1 MHCYYHKGCA
11 SLRLW
16 TRTKMNVDRVTLS
29 CAVVCCLMVSLPGK
43 EYLIAQAPDSIVAD
57 SSKVFPQTFLME
69 GLTVSSGRRV
79 TTVGGVGVLEIS
91 VDSISGLP
99 IPTLE
104 QALRKS
110 PLVRVR
116 RNSRGEAQPNLRGGR
131 DRQVAVLMDGIPLT
145 LGWDHRTDLSV
156 IPLTSAESVRINR
169 GLSSV
174 LQGPNVLAGAIEIEV
189 SSSGNG
195 ERLPKPVTLNMGVDH
210 VGSRVIGSSGEQL
223 VNFNAGDLFMKLGV
237 GYRMKPGNSIPNL
250 GDFLVTRS
258 DVLYGDQNLRLNSD
272 SRHLDGF
279 LSANYR
285 AHEGGWVSVVASGSD
300 LARGVAPELHEE
312 DPRLWRYP
320 DQKRGLL
327 ILSSGTNQRK
337 TSLGDGEITVSVG
350 LDRGTF
356 LIEQFRTPRYRQ
368 LTGKE
373 NGRDQTLTFRSTAKH
388 SVGASAEYSAALTY
402 ADISHSERILKT
414 PTGYLINR
422 PSIPQVNNYRQR
434 IWSFGNEL
442 ERTFNS
448 FLGLGGS
455 GPTLASIGLSF
466 DGADT
471 PRSGDKPALARLG
484 DWGGRIGLSS
494 YVPSMSIRLHGG
506 MSRRARFPSLRELY
520 SDALGRFLANPE
532 LKAEVLRGSE
542 LGFTWSKSSVN
553 LQAVGFYQVLDDA
566 IVRINVDTFAGK
578 KRKRVNKDKIKSS
591 GIEVVAVGDL
601 GRFDYTADLTWQSVW
616 QHGESGVTR
625 PEYEP
630 NVFGRL
636 GLSTELFQQ
645 LILETEYR
653 YKGKQFCLHPNMG
666 MQSLKPTNDLGL
678 KLRRLFVIKDS
689 GRLSNLDSSIAIS
702 NLGNMLIFDQCGL
715 PQPGRT
721 VELQVRLF

>member
-1 MHCYYHKGCA
+1 MN
-11 SLRLW
+11 LD
-16 TRTKMNVDRVTLS
+16 RTTLF
-29 CAVVCCLMVSLPGK
+29 CAVVCCVMVSLPRK
-43 EYLIAQAPDSIVAD
+43 VHLVAQTPDSIVAD
-57 SSKVFPQTFLME
+57 SSKVFPEAFLME

-145 LGWDHRTDLSV
+145 LGWDHRTDLSI
-156 IPLTSAESVRINR
+156 IPLTSAESVSINR

-189 SSSGNG
+189 SSGGNR
-195 ERLPKPVTLNMGVDH
+195 ERLPKPVTLSLGVDH

-223 VNFNAGDLFMKLGV
+223 VNFEAGDLFMKLGV
-237 GYRMKPGNSIPNL
+237 GFRTKPGHSVPNL
-250 GDFLVTRS
+250 GDFSVTRS

-272 SRHLDGF
+272 SRHVDGF

-285 AHEGGWVSVVASGSD
+285 AHEGGWISVVASGSD
-300 LARGVAPELHEE
+300 LARGVVPELHEK

-327 ILSSGTNQRK
+327 IVSSGTNRRK
-337 TSLGDGEITVSVG
+337 TSLGDGEIALSVG
-350 LDRGTF
+350 MDRGTF
-356 LIEQFRTPRYRQ
+356 LIEQFRTPRYKQ
-368 LTGKE
+368 LAGKE
-373 NGRDQTLTFRSTAKH
+373 NGRDQTVTLRSTAKH

-402 ADISHSERILKT
+402 ADISHSEKIFKT

-422 PSIPQVNNYRQR
+422 PSIPQINNYRQR
-434 IWSFGNEL
+434 IWSLANEM
-442 ERTFNS
+442 EKTFNS
-448 FLGLGGS
+448 FLGLEDFGS
-455 GPTLASIGLSF
+455 TLASIGLSF

-484 DWGGRIGLSS
+484 DWGGRIGLST
-494 YVPSMSIRLHGG
+494 YIPSMSMRLHGG

-520 SDALGRFLANPE
+520 SDALGRFLANPK
-532 LKAEVLRGSE
+532 LKAEILRGSE
-542 LGFTWSKSSVN
+542 LGFTWSNPSVN

-566 IVRINVDTFAGK
+566 IVRVNVDTFAGK

-601 GRFDYTADLTWQSVW
+601 GRFDYTADLTMQSVW
-616 QHGESGVTR
+616 QYGEGGVTR

-636 GLSTELFQQ
+636 GLSTALFRQ
-645 LILETEYR
+645 LVIETEYR
-653 YKGKQFCLHPNMG
+653 YKGEQFCLDPNLG
-666 MQSLKPTNDLGL
+666 MQRLKPTNDLGL
-678 KLRRLFVIKDS
+678 KLKRLFVIKD
-689 GRLSNLDSSIAIS
+689 GGKLSNLDSSIAIS
-702 NLGNMLIFDQCGL
+702 NIGNMLIFDQCGL

>member
-1 MHCYYHKGCA
+1 MN
-11 SLRLW
+11 LD
-16 TRTKMNVDRVTLS
+16 RTTLF
-29 CAVVCCLMVSLPGK
+29 CAVVCCVMVSLPRK
-43 EYLIAQAPDSIVAD
+43 VHLVAQTPDSIVAD
-57 SSKVFPQTFLME
+57 SSKVFPEAFLME

-91 VDSISGLP
+91 IDSISGLP

-145 LGWDHRTDLSV
+145 LGWDHRTDLSI
-156 IPLTSAESVRINR
+156 IPLTSAESVSINR

-189 SSSGNG
+189 SSGGNR
-195 ERLPKPVTLNMGVDH
+195 ERLPKPVTLSFGVDH

-223 VNFNAGDLFMKLGV
+223 VNFEAGDLFMKLGV
-237 GYRMKPGNSIPNL
+237 GFRTKPGHSVPNL
-250 GDFLVTRS
+250 GDFSVTRS

-272 SRHLDGF
+272 SRHVDGF

-285 AHEGGWVSVVASGSD
+285 AHEGGWISVVASGSD
-300 LARGVAPELHEE
+300 LARGVVPELHEK

-327 ILSSGTNQRK
+327 IVSSGTNRRK
-337 TSLGDGEITVSVG
+337 TSLGDGEIALSVG
-350 LDRGTF
+350 MDRGTF

-368 LTGKE
+368 LAGKE
-373 NGRDQTLTFRSTAKH
+373 DGRDQTVTLRSTAKH

-402 ADISHSERILKT
+402 ADISHSEKIFKA

-434 IWSFGNEL
+434 IWSLANEM
-442 ERTFNS
+442 EKTFNS
-448 FLGLGGS
+448 FLGLEDFDS
-455 GPTLASIGLSF
+455 TLASIGLSF

-484 DWGGRIGLSS
+484 DWGGRIGLST
-494 YVPSMSIRLHGG
+494 YIPSMSMRLHGG

-520 SDALGRFLANPE
+520 SDALGRFLANPK
-532 LKAEVLRGSE
+532 LKAEILRGSE
-542 LGFTWSKSSVN
+542 LGFTWSNPSVN

-566 IVRINVDTFAGK
+566 IVRVNVDTFAGK

-591 GIEVVAVGDL
+591 GIEVVAVGEV
-601 GRFDYTADLTWQSVW
+601 GRFDYTTDLTMQSVW
-616 QHGESGVTR
+616 QYGEGGVTR

-636 GLSTELFQQ
+636 GLSTALFRQ
-645 LILETEYR
+645 LVIETEYR
-653 YKGKQFCLHPNMG
+653 YKGEQFCLDPNLG
-666 MQSLKPTNDLGL
+666 MQRLKPTNDLGL
-678 KLRRLFVIKDS
+678 KLKRLFVIKD
-689 GRLSNLDSSIAIS
+689 GGKLSNLDSSIAIS
-702 NLGNMLIFDQCGL
+702 NIGNMLIFDQCGL

>member
-1 MHCYYHKGCA
+1 MN
-11 SLRLW
+11 LD
-16 TRTKMNVDRVTLS
+16 RTILF
-29 CAVVCCLMVSLPGK
+29 CAVVCCVMVSLPRK
-43 EYLIAQAPDSIVAD
+43 VHLVAQTPDSIVAD
-57 SSKVFPQTFLME
+57 SSKVFPEAFLME

-145 LGWDHRTDLSV
+145 LGWDHRTDLSI
-156 IPLTSAESVRINR
+156 IPLTSAESVSINR

-174 LQGPNVLAGAIEIEV
+174 LQGPNVLAGAIEIDV
-189 SSSGNG
+189 SSGG
-195 ERLPKPVTLNMGVDH
+195 DRERLPKPVTLSLGVDH

-223 VNFNAGDLFMKLGV
+223 VNFEAGDLFMKLGV
-237 GYRMKPGNSIPNL
+237 GFRTKPGHSVPNL
-250 GDFLVTRS
+250 GDFSVTRS

-272 SRHLDGF
+272 SRHVDGF

-285 AHEGGWVSVVASGSD
+285 AHEGGWISVVASGSD
-300 LARGVAPELHEE
+300 LARGVVPELHEK

-327 ILSSGTNQRK
+327 IVSSGTNRRK
-337 TSLGDGEITVSVG
+337 TSLGDGEIALSVG
-350 LDRGTF
+350 MDRGTF
-356 LIEQFRTPRYRQ
+356 LIEQFRTPRYKQ
-368 LTGKE
+368 LAGKE
-373 NGRDQTLTFRSTAKH
+373 NGRDQTVTLRSTAKH

-402 ADISHSERILKT
+402 ADISHSEKIFKT

-434 IWSFGNEL
+434 IWSLGNEM
-442 ERTFNS
+442 EKTFNS
-448 FLGLGGS
+448 FLGLEDFGS
-455 GPTLASIGLSF
+455 TLASIGLSF

-484 DWGGRIGLSS
+484 DWGGRIGLST
-494 YVPSMSIRLHGG
+494 YIPSMSMRLHGG

-520 SDALGRFLANPE
+520 SDALGRFLANPK
-532 LKAEVLRGSE
+532 LKAEILRGSE
-542 LGFTWSKSSVN
+542 LGFTWSNPSVN

-566 IVRINVDTFAGK
+566 IVRVNVDTFAGK

-601 GRFDYTADLTWQSVW
+601 GRFDYTADLTMQSVW
-616 QHGESGVTR
+616 QYGEGGVTR

-636 GLSTELFQQ
+636 GLSTALFRQ
-645 LILETEYR
+645 LVIETEYR
-653 YKGKQFCLHPNMG
+653 YKGEQFCLDPNLG
-666 MQSLKPTNDLGL
+666 MQRLKPTNDLGL
-678 KLRRLFVIKDS
+678 KLKRLFVIKD
-689 GRLSNLDSSIAIS
+689 GGKLSNLDSSIAIS
-702 NLGNMLIFDQCGL
+702 NIGNMLIFDQCGL